1 MTPQPLFTPQI
12 SVPRQRTRVY
22 VVGAYIPN
30 GGTFMAYHLARI
42 LRLDFD
48 HDVTVVTVGGETA
61 DHGVFVYD
69 HVFPTIPVTQLEH
82 VIAPSDILIC
92 NLSFS
97 PYNFGIKLN
106 CFKLMYIQGFTTS
119 FLDCF
124 FDHYVTVSHFVH
136 DFIMS
141 TYDIE
146 TTTIP
151 AFIQVDRYE
160 PAAPWDDRPAHSIT
174 INLKGDGEQQRLL
187 LARLRKVLDN
197 RAPEIAAAI
206 DWEGAVLQA
215 RGKLPARELLR
226 LIGAARYF
234 LTLSAA
240 EGFGL
245 LPLEAMALGAT
256 VVGFDGFG
264 GRHYMRPGVNC
275 AVCPYAHES
284 DLADRIIAVM
294 RDPAYAAALAQ
305 AGRGTAAEYSHE
317 RFRAAWIAE
326 FECALAKQRALAKP

>member
-1 MTPQPLFTPQI
+1 MTLQSFLTPQI
-12 SVPRQRTRVY
+12 SAPRQRTNVY

-69 HVFPTIPVTQLEH
+69 HVFPTLPVSQLEQ
-82 VIAPSDILIC
+82 VITPADILIC
-92 NLSFS
+92 NPSFS
-97 PYNFGIKLN
+97 AHNFGMKLN
-106 CFKLMYIQGFTTS
+106 CFKLMYIQGFTTFS

-124 FDHYVTVSHFVH
+124 FDHYVTVSSFVH
-136 DFIMS
+136 DFIKS

-146 TTTIP
+146 TAIIP

-160 PAAPWDDRPAHSIT
+160 PASPWDDRPAHSIT

-187 LARLRKVLDN
+187 LARLRKVLDH

-215 RGKLPARELLR
+215 HGELPARELLR

-245 LPLEAMALGAT
+245 IPLEAMALGAT

-275 AVCPYAHES
+275 AVCPYPDRA
-284 DLADRIIAVM
+284 DLADLIIAVM

-305 AGRGTAAEYSHE
+305 AGRRTAAEYSHE

-326 FECALAKQRALAKP
+326 FERALAKP